1 MRPIKS
7 QTYGVPSEVGEDR
20 LLTANRSDIG
30 RVRQVNED
38 YSWVSQFNNGVT
50 LAIVAD
56 GMGGH
61 KAGDVASQ
69 KAVDAFRSTVE
80 HGAAKPDLSL
90 QEGKMLIRQA
100 ISSANEAVYDLASR
114 NEQYSNMGTTIVAA
128 LVKSDN
134 AIIGYVGDSRA
145 YKIAEGDITQLT
157 VDHTLVNE
165 LVKSGQLSAEEAA
178 HHPRRNVLTRAVGTD
193 SHVDIDI
200 QTVDLLQGD
209 VLLLCSDGL
218 TNMVT
223 DQQMLETVM
232 NEHLELDAKAEHLIS
247 LALHAGGDDNIT
259 IVLLQ
264 DAAGAN
270 REERVG

>member
-1 MRPIKS
+1 
-7 QTYGVPSEVGEDR
+7 

-38 YSWVSQFNNGVT
+38 QSWVGQLNNGVT

-61 KAGDVASQ
+61 QAGDVASQ
-69 KAVDAFRSTVE
+69 KAVDAFRSMLE
-80 HGAAKPDLSL
+80 QRAAKADLSL

-100 ISSANEAVYDLASR
+100 ISQANEAVFELASR
-114 NEQYSNMGTTIVAA
+114 NERYYNMGTTIVAA
-128 LVKSDN
+128 LVKQDN
-134 AIIGYVGDSRA
+134 AIIGHVGDSRA
-145 YKIAEGDITQLT
+145 YKITEGVITQLT
-157 VDHTLVNE
+157 HDHTLVNE
-165 LVKSGQLSAEEAA
+165 LVKSGQLSADEAA

-200 QTVDLLQGD
+200 QAVEWSPQD

-218 TNMVT
+218 SNMVSE
-223 DQQMLETVM
+223 QQMLQTVTT
-232 NEHLELDAKAEHLIS
+232 EQLGLEARADHLIQ

-259 IVLLQ
+259 VVLLQ
-264 DAAGAN
+264 EADGTTG
-270 REERVG
+270 EG

>member
-1 MRPIKS
+1 
-7 QTYGVPSEVGEDR
+7 

-38 YSWVSQFNNGVT
+38 QSWVSQLNNGVT

-61 KAGDVASQ
+61 QAGDVASQ
-69 KAVDAFRSTVE
+69 KAVDAFRSMLE
-80 HGAAKPDLSL
+80 QSAAKADLSL

-100 ISSANEAVYDLASR
+100 ISQANEAVFELASR
-114 NEQYSNMGTTIVAA
+114 NERYHNMGTTIVAA
-128 LVKSDN
+128 LVKQDN
-134 AIIGYVGDSRA
+134 AIIGHVGDSRA
-145 YKIAEGDITQLT
+145 YKITEGVITQIT
-157 VDHTLVNE
+157 NDHTLVNE

-193 SHVDIDI
+193 SQVDIEV
-200 QTVDLLQGD
+200 QTVDWSSHD

-218 TNMVT
+218 SNMVSE
-223 DQQMLETVM
+223 QQMLQTVSM
-232 NEHLELDAKAEHLIS
+232 EQLELEAKADHLIQ

-259 IVLLQ
+259 VVLLQ
-264 DAAGAN
+264 EAPSMN
-270 REERVG
+270 REG